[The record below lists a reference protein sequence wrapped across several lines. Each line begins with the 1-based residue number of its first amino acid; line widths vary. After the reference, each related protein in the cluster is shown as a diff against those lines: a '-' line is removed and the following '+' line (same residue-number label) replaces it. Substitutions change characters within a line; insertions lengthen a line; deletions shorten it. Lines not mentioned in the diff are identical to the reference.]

1 MSKVSGEGCCL
12 YRSVGG
18 GSLVKCQRLVGRGAA
33 RTDLLGEGA
42 LLNVKGEGGGV
53 VACTGLWGGGLTLSC
68 SYRSVGGED

>member
-1 MSKVSGEGCCL
+1 M
-12 YRSVGG
+12 
-18 GSLVKCQRLVGRGAA
+18 GRGAA

-68 SYRSVGGED
+68 SYRSVGGGSLVKCQRLGRWVTLMGNI